1 MALAVC
7 TDAEFIAIWQQT
19 KGSAKAVSDILKVDV
34 CNVYARRRRI
44 EKKLGSPLLS
54 HAPNSRD
61 KVLLGA
67 ENTYIRQ
74 NRTIMENGVIA
85 VFTDA
90 HIHPGTRTVAQRALL
105 KLLPDIRP
113 RRQKFIVIDNGD
125 SFDGGQISRHDR
137 IGWDA
142 RPTVKEEL
150 DENSTFHDEIQEAA
164 KADEYWWNW
173 GNHDL
178 RFPTRLASRVAE
190 FEGIHGFRLEDH
202 FPRWKF
208 GICVTVNPDAY
219 TPCLVKHRFRNGDHA
234 DWNNV
239 MRAGINIVT
248 GHDHQM
254 TCRPF
259 VDKRGVRY
267 GVRAGTLSDAG
278 LPIFD
283 YQEGNPSQQR
293 SGFAVLTFNNSRLL
307 WPQFCAVVDET
318 HVEYMGQVI
327 EV

>member
-1 MALAVC
+1 MTLPVC
-7 TDAEFIAIWQQT
+7 TEPEFIAVWMAT
-19 KGSAKAVSDILKVDV
+19 KGSPVEVAKRLGVGIRGVME
-34 CNVYARRRRI
+34 RRRRI
-44 EKKLGSPLLS
+44 EKKLGAPLLS
-54 HAPNSRD
+54 HSPNSPDRAI
-61 KVLLGA
+61 LGP

-74 NRTIMENGVIA
+74 NRTVIENGCVV

-90 HIHPGTRTVAQRALL
+90 HIFPGVKTIARRALI
-105 KLLPDIRP
+105 KLLPDLKP
-113 RRQKFIVIDNGD
+113 RAVIDNGD
-125 SFDGGQISRHDR
+125 SFDGGQISRHSR
-137 IGWDA
+137 IGWDR

-150 DENSTFHDEIQEAA
+150 DANADFHAEVEEASKGA
-164 KADEYWWNW
+164 NFWWDW

-178 RFPTRLASRVAE
+178 RYPTRLADKVSE
-190 FEGIHGFRLEDH
+190 FEGIQGFRLEDH

-208 GICVTVNPDAY
+208 GISLTINPDAH
-219 TPCLVKHRFRNGDHA
+219 TPTLIKHRYRGGDHA

-239 MRAGINIVT
+239 MRAGINIGT

-267 GVRAGTLSDAG
+267 GVRFGTLSDAG

-283 YQEGNPSQQR
+283 YQEANPSQQR
-293 SGFAVLTFNNSRLL
+293 SGFGVLTFYKQQLL
-307 WPQFCAVVDET
+307 QPEFVAVVDENR
-318 HVEYMGQVI
+318 VEFRGQVI

>member
-1 MALAVC
+1 MAKAAC
-7 TDAEFIAIWQQT
+7 TDPEFIALWQQT
-19 KGSAKAVSDILKVDV
+19 QGSAAAMARLLAVDV
-34 CNVYARRRRI
+34 TNIFRRRRRI
-44 EKKLGSPLLS
+44 EERLGSPLLS
-54 HAPNSRD
+54 HSPNSPD
-61 KVLLGA
+61 KAILGP

-74 NRTIMENGVIA
+74 NRIEVENGVGV

-90 HIHPGTRTVAQRALL
+90 HIYPGVKTTARRALI
-105 KLLPDIRP
+105 KLLPALKP
-113 RRQKFIVIDNGD
+113 KFVCDNGD

-137 IGWDA
+137 IGWDK
-142 RPTVKEEL
+142 RPTVKQEIEANKDFHSEVEE
-150 DENSTFHDEIQEAA
+150 EAKDA
-164 KADEYWWNW
+164 SLWWQW

-178 RFPTRLASRVAE
+178 RAPTRLASKVPE
-190 FEGIHGFRLEDH
+190 FEGLDGFRLEDY

-208 GICVTVNPDAY
+208 GISLTVNPDAY
-219 TPCLVKHRFRNGDHA
+219 MPTLIKHRFKGGDHA

-248 GHDHQM
+248 GHDHQL

-267 GVRAGTLSDAG
+267 GVRAGTLSDAS

-283 YQEGNPSQQR
+283 YQESNPSQQR
-293 SGFAVLTFNNSRLL
+293 EGFAVLTFYKHMLL
-307 WPQFCAVVDET
+307 WPELVAVVDET
-318 HVEYMGQVI
+318 HVQFRGQVI